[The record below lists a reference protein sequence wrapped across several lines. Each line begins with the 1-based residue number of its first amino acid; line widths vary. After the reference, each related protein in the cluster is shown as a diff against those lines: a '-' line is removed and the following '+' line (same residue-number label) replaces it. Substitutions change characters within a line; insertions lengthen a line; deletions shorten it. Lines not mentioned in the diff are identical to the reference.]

1 MNQKKTLGFFAALF
15 FLGSA
20 SVWIS
25 SIRAQQREL
34 PLEKILNPLPEFD
47 PFERSQPAPQ
57 FFPDE
62 VDKRIRETLID
73 TLTNRTERLEE
84 HLKFFQAEDSR
95 LKKEFGLSTG
105 LTDHAQDLVNNSISD
120 RGRYLAAQKE
130 ALRHTS
136 SPARKNYLEAIINND
151 DLNRSHQL
159 MRQSLT
165 NSWGSLLNRMLG
177 SVDLVGVASGNY
189 VGAAVESAISQ
200 LYALADRDMPV
211 EERRAL
217 ARDLDHLKRY
227 PDDPANTEIEKRV
240 EALDKRKRSALAKKQ
255 IDKVHAASK
264 KGDLDTALFHAEL
277 ALFID
282 PQSQDAEKLL
292 RETLVLFHKQ
302 QEGRKN
308 ALAAAQEGNRPSEQ
322 QRDVNRL
329 LEALSLRDANEV
341 ERLAVDL
348 EKKYRGKPLA
358 DAALDAEAV
367 SLEMKG
373 WHEEAK
379 NTIQQAARRSVT
391 PEAKHRAEVLLQSPE
406 YNLLASFRDARADR
420 QLESAKYVLLGEDL
434 LKKNLLY
441 AAGAMAAAGPA
452 GAVTLGAVNALLLGN
467 NLIQVLT
474 NNPVSAQPVIDAGVA
489 YIRTHPNSSTAAEV
503 YRVLADAYEERGLF
517 ERAIS
522 YHELAGTPKETIAAI
537 KEKSAKALLAAAAK
551 SGDRGLREY
560 YLTAAIDRYPDS
572 PTAAEATKKLAEMV
586 KDENEGLRMSKQFL
600 MENAELYG
608 PGGLGLKPSLFDG
621 DPKNLEIADRGVN
634 LIGDNELLVYYQT
647 PWGVRSYS
655 YALPKPAA
663 DRFLVALRQKN
674 HQVAM
679 ADVNQRTRG
688 SVGGIRNIPAPI
700 LLAQSERKPPN
711 VSERDDTTFSL
722 LREAGGPAPSFPKVL
737 DHELLSDN
745 ERDPGSK
752 YKLPPL
758 QGTVSPRH
766 FSMSG
771 TLPAGLWG
779 NQLALGT
786 DQKGAF
792 AGVQLPIPLLQGF
805 IPVDFMVQGRPGGF
819 SVYPRIH
826 TGQDQ
831 GEDPELYR

>member
-1 MNQKKTLGFFAALF
+1 
-15 FLGSA
+15 
-20 SVWIS
+20 
-25 SIRAQQREL
+25 
-34 PLEKILNPLPEFD
+34 
-47 PFERSQPAPQ
+47 
-57 FFPDE
+57 
-62 VDKRIRETLID
+62 
-73 TLTNRTERLEE
+73 
-84 HLKFFQAEDSR
+84 
-95 LKKEFGLSTG
+95 
-105 LTDHAQDLVNNSISD
+105 
-120 RGRYLAAQKE
+120 
-130 ALRHTS
+130 
-136 SPARKNYLEAIINND
+136 
-151 DLNRSHQL
+151 
-159 MRQSLT
+159 
-165 NSWGSLLNRMLG
+165 
-177 SVDLVGVASGNY
+177 
-189 VGAAVESAISQ
+189 
-200 LYALADRDMPV
+200 
-211 EERRAL
+211 
-217 ARDLDHLKRY
+217 
-227 PDDPANTEIEKRV
+227 
-240 EALDKRKRSALAKKQ
+240 
-255 IDKVHAASK
+255 
-264 KGDLDTALFHAEL
+264 
-277 ALFID
+277 
-282 PQSQDAEKLL
+282 
-292 RETLVLFHKQ
+292 
-302 QEGRKN
+302 
-308 ALAAAQEGNRPSEQ
+308 
-322 QRDVNRL
+322 
-329 LEALSLRDANEV
+329 
-341 ERLAVDL
+341 
-348 EKKYRGKPLA
+348 
-358 DAALDAEAV
+358 
-367 SLEMKG
+367 
-373 WHEEAK
+373 
-379 NTIQQAARRSVT
+379 
-391 PEAKHRAEVLLQSPE
+391 
-406 YNLLASFRDARADR
+406 
-420 QLESAKYVLLGEDL
+420 
-434 LKKNLLY
+434 
-441 AAGAMAAAGPA
+441 
-452 GAVTLGAVNALLLGN
+452 VNALLLGN